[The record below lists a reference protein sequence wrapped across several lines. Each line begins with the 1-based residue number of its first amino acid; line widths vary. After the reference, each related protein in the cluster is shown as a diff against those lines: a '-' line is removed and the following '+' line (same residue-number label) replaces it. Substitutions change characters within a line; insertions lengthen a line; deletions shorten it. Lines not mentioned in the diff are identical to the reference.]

1 MFADLIP
8 MQTATS
14 QPERLAQYDIVATL
28 AQGHSGWVFYK
39 GFDPILRRHA
49 TVRAIPKRLL
59 ENYGTAMAARLQNE
73 VAGAARLHHPGIV
86 GVYEYGEDADW
97 AFIATEFVEG
107 SCLKEHSRV
116 SVADAVSL
124 MVQVLSALDFAH
136 TQGIVHGDIKPS
148 NLLVTQQGNIRIAN
162 FGLTELNPGT
172 PAYMSPEQLAG
183 AAADRRSDVFSAG
196 VVFYEL
202 LTGASPFAG
211 PPENLVH
218 RVRTEKERIPSDV
231 NAELPRTFDAVCSQ
245 ALAKS
250 AQERYPTARSFSDAI
265 RDAFESTFSSSPSRA
280 VSNETFMTATFPRP
294 AVEPD
299 FGVTPRNK
307 DGAKLPTPAANSRW
321 DEATLRTVEK
331 HLAAFMGPLAKIII
345 KDAASK
351 ATDLVQLYKLASE
364 SLKQEDD
371 RRAFLAQ
378 RNGPVAAGGASEAP
392 KAAPQDSKPRPA
404 AAEPQRPVTP
414 LTPNNSSLPVARP
427 ITPPKPVPAP
437 GVVPSPRPVPAAKV
451 EPASEV
457 RSQAKSPVVSIPKP
471 EAQPVAKPEVV
482 SAQKPPAK
490 PSPPG
495 PRAAPK
501 PQVPEA
507 VARIEAL
514 IGKQPDTLAGYLHD
528 DPAQLEEIIH
538 AFVASIQAV
547 IAMNATGNKKEALI
561 PQSICFDRL
570 GKATIQTLQPTV
582 TRGTSGGAGNPRYA
596 APEIFSEKSS
606 GSDAAMAG
614 AHVYALGVMFYEILL
629 GRRLFGKTFADQR
642 TDLDW
647 LRWHADLE
655 SRAPQV
661 KSLLP
666 DYPVALSDLIESM
679 MEKHADKRTTDLE
692 SILSR
697 MRGVAQRANKTLVL
711 GKAGLKEVIAKPAKK
726 PASAAKKKSKLGWVV
741 LLLFIIIL
749 AGAGFLLWQ
758 NPDYY
763 RTVIAPL
770 LHLQT
775 N

>member
-1 MFADLIP
+1 
-8 MQTATS
+8 MQAATS

-39 GFDPILRRHA
+39 GFDPILRRNA

-59 ENYGTAMAARLQNE
+59 ENYGAAMAARLQNE

-86 GVYEYGEDADW
+86 GVYEYGEDSDW

-124 MVQVLSALDFAH
+124 IVQVLSALDFAH
-136 TQGIVHGDIKPS
+136 SQRIIHSDIKPS

-162 FGLTELNPGT
+162 FGFAELNPGT
-172 PAYMSPEQLAG
+172 PAYLSPEQLAG
-183 AAADRRSDVFSAG
+183 GAADPRSDLFSAG

-202 LTGASPFAG
+202 LTGTNPFAG
-211 PPENLVH
+211 PPENLVQ
-218 RVRTEKERIPSDV
+218 RVRTEKERLPSDV
-231 NAELPRTFDAVCSQ
+231 NPELPRTFDAVCAK

-250 AQERYPTARSFSDAI
+250 VQERYQTARSFSDAV

-299 FGVTPRNK
+299 FGAAPRNK
-307 DGAKLPTPAANSRW
+307 DGGKVPTPAANSKW
-321 DEATLRTVEK
+321 DEATLHSVEK
-331 HLAAFMGPLAKIII
+331 HLAVFMGPLARIIV
-345 KDAASK
+345 KDAAAK
-351 ATDLVQLYKLASE
+351 TTDLEELYKLASE
-364 SLKQEDD
+364 SLKLEEE
-371 RRAFLAQ
+371 RRTFLAH
-378 RNGPVAAGGASEAP
+378 RNSPLPAGGPSEPSKVAP
-392 KAAPQDSKPRPA
+392 PDSKPRPPA
-404 AAEPQRPVTP
+404 SDTPHRAMAPVIPSKNAVVRPVTP
-414 LTPNNSSLPVARP
+414 
-427 ITPPKPVPAP
+427 PKPAAAPSVLPPPRPAP
-437 GVVPSPRPVPAAKV
+437 AARV
-451 EPASEV
+451 EPGSEV
-457 RSQAKSPVVSIPKP
+457 RAQAKSPVVSLPKPEPKAVPKP
-471 EAQPVAKPEVV
+471 EAASV
-482 SAQKPPAK
+482 QKPPVPPAPPEARAIAK
-490 PSPPG
+490 PDVS
-495 PRAAPK
+495 
-501 PQVPEA
+501 EA

-514 IGKQPDTLAGYLHD
+514 VGKQPETLAGYLHD
-528 DPAQLEEIIH
+528 DPAQLEQVIH
-538 AFVASIQAV
+538 GFVASVQAL
-547 IAMNATGNKKEALI
+547 IAMHATGNKKEALI

-570 GKATIQTLQPTV
+570 GKATIQALQPTA
-582 TRGTSGGAGNPRYA
+582 TRGTSSGAGNPRYA

-679 MEKHADKRTTDLE
+679 MEKHAEKRTTDLN

-697 MRGVAQRANKTLVL
+697 TRDIAQRANKTIVL
-711 GKAGLKEVIAKPAKK
+711 GKAGLKQLTAKPAKQ
-726 PASAAKKKSKLGWVV
+726 PASATKKKGKLGWVAFF
-741 LLLFIIIL
+741 LLIL
-749 AGAGFLLWQ
+749 IVAGAGAFLWQ

-770 LHLQT
+770 LHLPI